1 MNIHG
6 CIYDAKN
13 NSIDNSLQINKII
26 VIIMINIDNIILL
39 SSLL

>member
-13 NSIDNSLQINKII
+13 NSIGNSLQINKII
-26 VIIMINIDNIILL
+26 VVIMNNIDNMILL
-39 SSLL
+39 CSQL